1 MENMDNG
8 QNETRV
14 SITEKLSDRIGS
26 LLDKHSALEGEKR
39 RLEEENHGLR
49 EELERVRS
57 ELSNSQADGEAKGN
71 EIKKLEEDLQ
81 LKELEIE
88 EVLGKIEQVLG

>member
-1 MENMDNG
+1 MENNQ
-8 QNETRV
+8 QNEAKI

-26 LLDKHSALEGEKR
+26 LLDKHSGLENEKT
-39 RLEEENHGLR
+39 RLKEENHGLR
-49 EELERVRS
+49 EELERVRN
-57 ELSNSQADGEAKGN
+57 ELTNSKANGEVKDN
-71 EIKKLEEDLQ
+71 EIRKLEEDLQ